1 VGDSR
6 RAIFVAKSLRRFLVA
21 LQNAAYNPP
30 PFPAKPI
37 RGRGW
42 FVVMPHVADT
52 SVNAVAFL
60 LSVDWMGAVVEA
72 MSLEMLK
79 AKS

>member
-1 VGDSR
+1 
-6 RAIFVAKSLRRFLVA
+6 
-21 LQNAAYNPP
+21 
-30 PFPAKPI
+30 
-37 RGRGW
+37 
-42 FVVMPHVADT
+42 MPHVADT

>member
-1 VGDSR
+1 L
-6 RAIFVAKSLRRFLVA
+6 IFVAKSLRPFLEA

-30 PFPAKPI
+30 PFPAEPNSV
-37 RGRGW
+37 GVGL
-42 FVVMPHVADT
+42 VVMPHVAEL

-60 LSVDWMGAVVEA
+60 LSVDWMGAVAEA